1 VEPVLRVPNLTT
13 AGGRGG
19 LFELVDAA
27 RAGWRAAFVVFASI
41 LAGCSGAGLIPF
53 GDGPHSMSPARLD
66 SIVAQASKANH
77 VDPRLVKAVI
87 NVESGGDPS
96 AVSSA
101 GAMGLMQLMP
111 GTALTYGVSNPW
123 DPQQNVAGGAKKLS
137 DLLRE
142 YNGNIALA
150 LAAYNAGSGA
160 VARYKGI
167 PPYAET
173 GAYVSNVLSQYRV
186 AGSRR

>member
-1 VEPVLRVPNLTT
+1 
-13 AGGRGG
+13 
-19 LFELVDAA
+19 
-27 RAGWRAAFVVFASI
+27 
-41 LAGCSGAGLIPF
+41 
-53 GDGPHSMSPARLD
+53 M
-66 SIVAQASKANH
+66 NH

-87 NVESGGDPS
+87 SVESGGDPS

-111 GTALTYGVSNPW
+111 GTALTYGVLNPW
-123 DPQQNVAGGAKKLS
+123 DPQQNVAGGARHLS

-142 YNGNIALA
+142 YNGDLALA

-173 GAYVSNVLSQYRV
+173 SAYVSSVLSQYRV
-186 AGSRR
+186 TAARR